1 MRRGAKSL
9 VKWGWWLQSIHKVG
23 FIGDSF
29 DWVVKELRWC
39 WSAWAGFGLHLYIRR
54 LRGIG
59 SPNHRAIRWA
69 LGGVRAF
76 CGGVEENRQRRFN
89 SQLSA
94 VSNELLAKATAVLDG
109 IRPTLGDETAKD
121 GDTRGF
127 GGGVV
132 QGWWVEVPGGL
143 SR

>member
-1 MRRGAKSL
+1 MVL
-9 VKWGWWLQSIHKVG
+9 VRLGG
-23 FIGDSF
+23 FWAAPLYTSVEGYRFPQPSGDQM
-29 DWVVKELRWC
+29 
-39 WSAWAGFGLHLYIRR
+39 GFGWCP
-54 LRGIG
+54 
-59 SPNHRAIRWA
+59 S
-69 LGGVRAF
+69 V

-127 GGGVV
+127 GGGGSRVV
-132 QGWWVEVPGGL
+132 G
-143 SR
+143 